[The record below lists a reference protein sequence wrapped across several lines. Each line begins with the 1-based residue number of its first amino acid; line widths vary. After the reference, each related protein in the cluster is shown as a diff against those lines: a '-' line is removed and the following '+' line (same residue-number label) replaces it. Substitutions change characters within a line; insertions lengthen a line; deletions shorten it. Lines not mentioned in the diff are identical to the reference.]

1 MGTTGNQN
9 FADYSYAAG
18 IDKNYDYS
26 FGGTGNETLVLGSA
40 QTGYSNAN
48 VVWETTQQINAGIDL
63 GLFSNKFTLGL
74 DFYESNKKNML
85 FPMVIPPINGA
96 GSSATVVLNAGNMRN
111 RGVELTL
118 GHRNRVGKVNYNV
131 NMTFSKNE
139 NKVTEMGGASNMY
152 YFSDGKPVT
161 TGSSDL

>member
-1 MGTTGNQN
+1 
-9 FADYSYAAG
+9 
-18 IDKNYDYS
+18 
-26 FGGTGNETLVLGSA
+26 
-40 QTGYSNAN
+40 
-48 VVWETTQQINAGIDL
+48 
-63 GLFSNKFTLGL
+63 
-74 DFYESNKKNML
+74 ML

>member
-48 VVWETTQQINAGIDL
+48 AYGKRL
-63 GLFSNKFTLGL
+63 NKL
-74 DFYESNKKNML
+74 ML
-85 FPMVIPPINGA
+85 
-96 GSSATVVLNAGNMRN
+96 VLI
-111 RGVELTL
+111 
-118 GHRNRVGKVNYNV
+118 
-131 NMTFSKNE
+131 
-139 NKVTEMGGASNMY
+139 
-152 YFSDGKPVT
+152 
-161 TGSSDL
+161 